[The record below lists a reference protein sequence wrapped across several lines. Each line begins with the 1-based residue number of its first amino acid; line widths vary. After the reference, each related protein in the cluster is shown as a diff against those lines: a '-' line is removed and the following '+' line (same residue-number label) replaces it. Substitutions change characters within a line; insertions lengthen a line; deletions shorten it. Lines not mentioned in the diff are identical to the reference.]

1 MTASPSPTDRGDN
14 CPGTVRVHPAS
25 DGGLARLRF
34 PGGRLRPTDW
44 TALAQI
50 ATDHGGDLHLTSRGN
65 VQVRGVR
72 DEALLRDRVEAAG
85 LLPSIAHD
93 RVRNILASPMAGRL
107 SGHHD
112 LGELPEL
119 LDAALVARQD
129 LATLS
134 GRFLF
139 GFDDS
144 SGDVLAHSPDL
155 AAVAGGGGADA
166 AGDAGFAPASGDG
179 IVSLH
184 VRGRDT
190 GLRTTMADA
199 ATVLVDAAASFVSGT
214 ERQWR
219 VPASGEVHDFVVVAL
234 GDHPLTTG
242 SPATTGTTST
252 TGTFS
257 SRGTPTMPLGDAPST
272 AVEVPPV
279 GWVDTADGLVSLL
292 AVVPF
297 GVVPARLAEFLG
309 AIERPSTIS
318 AERVIGLH
326 GLTEGMAEQVV
337 RVLAPM
343 GMIFDAASPW
353 VEVTACTGLPGCSR
367 SLTDVRA
374 DATAAVHEGTLP
386 VVGRQHWVG
395 CDRACGDTGA
405 GQRVTAT
412 PQGYVVGR
420 P

>member
-155 AAVAGGGGADA
+155 AAVAGGG
-166 AGDAGFAPASGDG
+166 

-199 ATVLVDAAASFVSGT
+199 ATVLVDAAASFISGT

-219 VPASGEVHDFVVVAL
+219 VPASGELHDLVVVAL

-252 TGTFS
+252 TGNFS
-257 SRGTPTMPLGDAPST
+257 TTDTPTIPLGHAPST

-279 GWVDTADGLVSLL
+279 GWVDTDDGLVSLL

-374 DATAAVHEGTLP
+374 DATAAVHERTLP

-405 GQRVTAT
+405 GHRVTAT

>member
-1 MTASPSPTDRGDN
+1 MTDFPSPTDRGDN
-14 CPGTVRVHPAS
+14 CPGTVRVHPAA

-44 TALAQI
+44 AALAQI

-65 VQVRGVR
+65 IQVRGVR

-85 LLPSIAHD
+85 LLPSVAHD

-107 SGHHD
+107 AGHHD
-112 LGELPEL
+112 LGQLPEF
-119 LDAALVARQD
+119 LDAALMARDDVA
-129 LATLS
+129 ALS

-139 GFDDS
+139 GFDDG

-155 AAVAGGGGADA
+155 AAVAGVDASADGSGA
-166 AGDAGFAPASGDG
+166 G
-179 IVSLH
+179 VVRLH

-190 GLRTTMADA
+190 GLRTTMADV
-199 ATVLVDAAASFVSGT
+199 ATVLVDVAASFVSST

-219 VPASGEVHDFVVVAL
+219 VPASGQLHDLVVVAL
-234 GDHPLTTG
+234 RDHPLTTG
-242 SPATTGTTST
+242 STAATGTSESP
-252 TGTFS
+252 GTHAMTV
-257 SRGTPTMPLGDAPST
+257 GGEPST
-272 AVEVPPV
+272 AAEVPPV
-279 GWVDTADGLVSLL
+279 GWVDTDDGLVSLL

-326 GLTEGMAEQVV
+326 ELTEGMAEQVV

-374 DATAAVHEGTLP
+374 DATAAVREGTLP

>member
-1 MTASPSPTDRGDN
+1 MTASPSPTGPGDN
-14 CPGTVRVHPAS
+14 CPGTVRVHPAA

-44 TALAQI
+44 SALAQI

-65 VQVRGVR
+65 IQVRGVR

-85 LLPSIAHD
+85 LLPSVAHD

-107 SGHHD
+107 AGHHD

-139 GFDDS
+139 GVDDG
-144 SGDVLAHSPDL
+144 SGDVLAHRPDL
-155 AAVAGGGGADA
+155 AAVVGAGGAGGV
-166 AGDAGFAPASGDG
+166 GP
-179 IVSLH
+179 VRLH

-190 GLRTTMADA
+190 GLRTTMAGA
-199 ATVLVDAAASFVSGT
+199 ATVLVDAAAAFVSSTG
-214 ERQWR
+214 RQWR
-219 VPASGEVHDFVVVAL
+219 VPASGELHDLVVVAL

-242 SPATTGTTST
+242 SPAETGTSRSSATSGSS
-252 TGTFS
+252 GTS
-257 SRGTPTMPLGDAPST
+257 GSPGEPAMTDGGTST

-279 GWVDTADGLVSLL
+279 GWVDTDDGLVSLL

-309 AIERPSTIS
+309 AIERPSTVS

-343 GMIFDAASPW
+343 GMVFDAASPW

-374 DATAAVHEGTLP
+374 DATAAVHAGTLP

-412 PQGYVVGR
+412 AEGYVVGR